1 MTRFLL
7 FIILIFILYYLLRF
21 LFKNSALSREK
32 RNSKNEPEDLVQ
44 DPYCKTYIPRGSALR
59 KKVGGQMLHFCCDRC
74 LKSYT
79 RMETKNNA

>member
-1 MTRFLL
+1 MTRLIVFFLL
-7 FIILIFILYYLLRF
+7 ILVLYSLLRF
-21 LFKNSALSREK
+21 LFKGRALSRKK

-79 RMETKNNA
+79 RAETKNNA